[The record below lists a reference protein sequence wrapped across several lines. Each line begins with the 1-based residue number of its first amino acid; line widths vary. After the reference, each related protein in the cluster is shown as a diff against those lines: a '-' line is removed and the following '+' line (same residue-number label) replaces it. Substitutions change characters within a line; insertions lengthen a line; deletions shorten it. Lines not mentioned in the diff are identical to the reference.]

1 MTQNKQQLEL
11 EIKEL
16 KSVAWNPAAAF
27 REGERDELR
36 QEIKRLEAIYDT
48 LPDEPA
54 KSPDFQK
61 VGNYKQGSPEW
72 HAARSKGLGGS
83 DMAAVM
89 GLNPYKTPFMLW
101 QEKTGK
107 AVNNIDSEKMQIG
120 RDIED
125 FCAAQYTKRTGT
137 KTRKSNKFKVHKDY
151 PFIGGSVD
159 RLFKSEQGLGV
170 LEMKNVSNESFKNTF
185 SGGIP
190 DYYFIQIQTYLF
202 VFGAQIA
209 HLWVFVG
216 GDHFELFTVIRNEAV
231 IESIIKSADRF
242 WNVNVK
248 MNIAPPL
255 MNLDDAKLKFPPENV
270 QMGSTMPANMDIYAD
285 CVRLAEIKAE
295 IKTLEQE
302 EEKIK
307 MDVLQWMGDSELL
320 INDDGKPIAT
330 WKPQLRTSFDSKAFK
345 AENPDLYKQF
355 EKTTESRVF
364 LLKLKS
370 E

>member
-1 MTQNKQQLEL
+1 MTDTNKTEL
-11 EIKEL
+11 TKIE
-16 KSVAWNPAAAF
+16 VA
-27 REGERDELR
+27 
-36 QEIKRLEAIYDT
+36 
-48 LPDEPA
+48 
-54 KSPDFQK
+54 DFQK

-107 AVNNIDSEKMQIG
+107 VVNNIDSEKMQIG

-137 KTRKSNKFKVHKDY
+137 KTRRSNKFKVHKDY

-159 RLFKSEQGLGV
+159 RLFNIDGRLGV

-185 SGGIP
+185 AGGIP

-216 GDHFELFTVIRNEAV
+216 GDHFELFTVARNEQV
-231 IESIIKSADRF
+231 IESIIKAADRF

-248 MNIAPPL
+248 MNIAPTL
-255 MNLDDAKLKFPPENV
+255 TNLDDVKLKFPPENV
-270 QMGSTMPANMDIYAD
+270 QMGSSMPANMDIYAD
-285 CVRLAEIKAE
+285 CTRLAEIKAK
-295 IKTLEQE
+295 IKTLENE

-307 MDVLQWMGDSELL
+307 MDVLQWMGDAEML

-345 AENPDLYKQF
+345 SENPDLYKQF